1 MFYICELEIVFSS
14 NLRMKEFKIPFV
26 GLKEGKHNFE
36 FNIKKTFFD
45 FFEYDEFNDVA
56 IAASLLLNKTSTM
69 MELDFKFQGTV
80 NVNCDLTNEPF
91 DQNVNGELKLIVR
104 FGEEFNDENEEILIL
119 PHGEYEVDVKQYIYE
134 MIVLAKPIKLSHP
147 GIEDGSLDLEIL
159 TDIEKYSLKENPEV
173 ETEDVDPRWN
183 KLKNLLTDK

>member
-1 MFYICELEIVFSS
+1 
-14 NLRMKEFKIPFV
+14 MKEFKIQFV

-36 FNIKKTFFD
+36 FEVTKALFD
-45 FFEYDEFNDVA
+45 FFGYDEFNDVA
-56 IAASLLLNKTSTM
+56 IKTSLLFNKTATM
-69 MELDFKFQGTV
+69 MELDFTIQGTI

-91 DQNVNGELKLIVR
+91 DQAIEADLKLIVR

-134 MIVLAKPIKLSHP
+134 MIVLAKPLKLSHP
-147 GIEDGSLDLEIL
+147 GIEDGTLDIEIL
-159 TDIEKYSLKENPEV
+159 SSIEKYSLKEN
-173 ETEDVDPRWN
+173 TEEESDDVDPRWN

>member
-1 MFYICELEIVFSS
+1 
-14 NLRMKEFKIPFV
+14 MKEFTIPFV

-36 FNIKKTFFD
+36 FKITKAFFD

-56 IAASLLLNKTSTM
+56 ITTSLLLNKTATM
-69 MELDFKFQGTV
+69 MELDFIAQGTI

-91 DQNVNGELKLIVR
+91 DETIATELKLIVR

-134 MIVLAKPIKLSHP
+134 MIVLAKPFKLRHP
-147 GIEDGSLDLEIL
+147 GIEDGTLDIEIL
-159 TDIEKYSLKENPEV
+159 SSIEKYSLKENTE
-173 ETEDVDPRWN
+173 EDSEDVDPRWN

>member
-1 MFYICELEIVFSS
+1 
-14 NLRMKEFKIPFV
+14 MKEFKIPFV

-36 FNIKKTFFD
+36 FKIKKAFFD

-69 MELDFKFQGTV
+69 MELDFSVQGAV

-91 DQNVNGELKLIVR
+91 DQELNGDLKLIVR
-104 FGEEFNDENEEILIL
+104 FGDEFNDENEEILIL

-159 TDIEKYSLKENPEV
+159 TDIEKYSLKESPE
-173 ETEDVDPRWN
+173 ENTDDVDPRWN

>member
-1 MFYICELEIVFSS
+1 
-14 NLRMKEFKIPFV
+14 MKEFKIPFI

-36 FNIKKTFFD
+36 FEINKAFFD
-45 FFEYDEFNDVA
+45 FFEYDDFNDVS
-56 IAASLLLNKTSTM
+56 IVTSLLLNKTSTM
-69 MELDFKFQGTV
+69 MELDFVSQGTV

-91 DQNVNGELKLIVR
+91 DQDINGVLKLIVR

-134 MIVLAKPIKLSHP
+134 MIVLAKPIKLRHP

-159 TDIEKYSLKENPEV
+159 SDIEKYSLKENPE
-173 ETEDVDPRWN
+173 EDTQDVDPRWN